1 MIDDSANNED
11 GVCVDIGTR
20 TDLDGSSEKEYW
32 KSFKFGEVSFCHTLS
47 TLLIDD

>member
-20 TDLDGSSEKEYW
+20 TGQNGTPEKEYW
-32 KSFKFGEVSFCHTLS
+32 KSFKFGEVSCALVKLYS
-47 TLLIDD
+47 QGS